1 MPFLFFLF
9 IAFMGL
15 WLVTLPFRILFRIV
29 FGLGGGL
36 LRLLLAPIMFLV
48 FGVVL
53 VALMVAAVL
62 AVLAPLIPV
71 ALLGLA
77 AWAIY
82 RLTTHRSIRAV
93 QIRP

>member
-1 MPFLFFLF
+1 MLFFFFLF

-36 LRLLLAPIMFLV
+36 LRLLLAPVMFLM

-53 VALMVAAVL
+53 FAVLIAAVL
-62 AVLAPLIPV
+62 AILAPLIPV

-77 AWAIY
+77 AWAVY
-82 RLTTHRSIRAV
+82 RMTTRRSVPAI
-93 QIRP
+93 

>member
-1 MPFLFFLF
+1 MLFFFFLF
-9 IAFMGL
+9 IAFMGV
-15 WLVTLPFRILFRIV
+15 WLVTLPFRILFRLV

-53 VALMVAAVL
+53 FALTIAAVI
-62 AVLAPLIPV
+62 AIVAPLIPL

-77 AWAIY
+77 VWAIY
-82 RLTTHRSIRAV
+82 RLTVRRSVPAI
-93 QIRP
+93 

>member
-1 MPFLFFLF
+1 MPFLFFLI

-36 LRLLLAPIMFLV
+36 LRLLLAPLMFLV
-48 FGVVL
+48 FAVVVFAML
-53 VALMVAAVL
+53 IAAVL
-62 AVLAPLIPV
+62 AILAPLVPV
-71 ALLGLA
+71 ALLALV

-82 RLTTHRSIRAV
+82 RMTARRSVPAV
-93 QIRP
+93 

>member
-36 LRLLLAPIMFLV
+36 LRLLLAPIIFLV

-53 VALMVAAVL
+53 VALMIAAVL
-62 AVLAPLIPV
+62 ALLAPLIPV
-71 ALLGLA
+71 ALLGLVV
-77 AWAIY
+77 WAIY
-82 RLTTHRSIRAV
+82 RLTTHRSMRAL

>member
-1 MPFLFFLF
+1 MLFFFFLF
-9 IAFMGL
+9 VAFMGV

-36 LRLLLAPIMFLV
+36 LRLLLAPIVFLV

-53 VALMVAAVL
+53 FALVVAAVL
-62 AVLAPLIPV
+62 AILAPLIPV

-77 AWAIY
+77 AWAVY
-82 RLTTHRSIRAV
+82 RLTTRRLVPAV
-93 QIRP
+93 

>member
-15 WLVTLPFRILFRIV
+15 WLVTLPFRILFRLV

-53 VALMVAAVL
+53 FALTIAAVL
-62 AVLAPLIPV
+62 AIVAPLIPL

-77 AWAIY
+77 VWAIY
-82 RLTTHRSIRAV
+82 RLTVRRSVPAI
-93 QIRP
+93 